1 METMGNKQDIAAWME
16 SISLQLNTVQ
26 LTLDRIRKEHL
37 IVCPNTLFDV
47 VDIANMVKMSPKAV
61 YNWVYKEKVKSIKI
75 GGRRMFFVKDL
86 INPKDFMR

>member
-1 METMGNKQDIAAWME
+1 MNDPKDIAAWME
-16 SISLQLNTVQ
+16 AISLQLDSVQ

-47 VDIANMVKMSPKAV
+47 VDIANMVKMSPKTI
-61 YNWVYKEKVKSIKI
+61 YNWVYKEKVKSVKI

-86 INPKDFMR
+86 INPQELMR

>member
-1 METMGNKQDIAAWME
+1 MRDKPDIAAWME

-47 VDIANMVKMSPKAV
+47 VDIANMVKMTPKAV
-61 YNWVYKEKVKSIKI
+61 YNWVYKEKVKSVKI

-86 INPKDFMR
+86 INPKELMR